1 MSLSSVE
8 KTLSSLSSTLTDAV
22 TFLTIKL
29 NNPTE
34 SFDKLEL
41 VLDVLLSNWRQ
52 LDQSVAQLKVNKEKF
67 IEVKD
72 QWQRQI
78 SHFDFILQQLKNGN
92 LFDKNE
98 QLIQLSILLH
108 RPYLREIEIKNEL
121 NKK

>member
-1 MSLSSVE
+1 ME

-41 VLDVLLSNWRQ
+41 VLDVLLMHWRQ
-52 LDQSVAQLKVNKEKF
+52 LDQSVPQLKVNKEKF
-67 IEVKD
+67 IEMKD

-108 RPYLREIEIKNEL
+108 RPYLREIDFS
-121 NKK
+121 

>member
-1 MSLSSVE
+1 MSLILIE

-52 LDQSVAQLKVNKEKF
+52 LDQSVSQLKVNKEKF

-108 RPYLREIEIKNEL
+108 RPYLREIGITNQS